1 MAVEDL
7 TNGMILREDLITM
20 DGVLLVCEGQEV
32 TTALQNHLGNFVSAG
47 VLNAKVLVTIPES
60 AVHSSAA

>member
-1 MAVEDL
+1 
-7 TNGMILREDLITM
+7 MILREDLITM